1 MPITGFTQGIQPII
15 SYNFGA
21 GKFDRVKKTYRIAIS
36 LTFILATAASLV
48 TTQFPTV
55 FASIFTDKAEL
66 IELVG
71 QVMPIFMSGI
81 WMFGIQIGCQTTF
94 LGLGQ
99 AKFSLFIALLRK
111 VILLIPLA
119 IILPKATG
127 SVMGIYY
134 AEPISDITAATI
146 TGLLFLFARKKI
158 LSKEALEKLH

>member
-1 MPITGFTQGIQPII
+1 M
-15 SYNFGA
+15 
-21 GKFDRVKKTYRIAIS
+21 
-36 LTFILATAASLV
+36 